1 MKKKQ
6 RKTEKAPF
14 FKESLQTIKRNK
26 AVSAVY
32 FILRFAVI
40 AIAVLSLLGGNYEHL
55 FICILVLILFLL
67 PSFFQ
72 RKLQIELPSTLEII
86 IICFIFAAEILGE
99 LQNYFIQYP
108 NWDTMLHT
116 LSGFLLAAVGFSM
129 VDILNR
135 NKPES
140 FSLSPLFLARVAF
153 CFSMTAGVLWEFFEI
168 LVERVFLLDLQKDT
182 GVHTISSVAR
192 DASRQNIP
200 IVIKDITDVAV
211 NGQSLGLGGYQDI
224 GLYDTMEDL
233 FVNFIGAV
241 VFSTIGYFY
250 VRNQSNHR
258 NDASQKVV
266 SQFVPRIRTGVEPSD
281 SPPQD
286 DATSES

>member
-1 MKKKQ
+1 MKKT
-6 RKTEKAPF
+6 RHHREKVPF

-26 AVSAVY
+26 LVSAVY

-40 AIAVLSLLGGNYEHL
+40 AIAVLSLLGGNYENL

-99 LQNYFIQYP
+99 LQNYFVQYP

-140 FSLSPLFLARVAF
+140 FNLSPLFLALVAF
-153 CFSMTAGVLWEFFEI
+153 CFSMTAGVLWEFFEF
-168 LVERVFLLDLQKDT
+168 LMDRVFLLDMQKDT
-182 GVHTISSVAR
+182 IVHTISSVAL
-192 DASRQNIP
+192 DASKQNIP
-200 IVIKDITDVAV
+200 IVIKNITDVTV
-211 NGQSLGLGGYQDI
+211 NGQSLGLGGYLDI

-250 VRNQSNHR
+250 VRNQANHR

-266 SQFVPRIRTGVEPSD
+266 SQFVPRIRNEAEQAPSALED
-281 SPPQD
+281 ETTP
-286 DATSES
+286 ES

>member
-1 MKKKQ
+1 MRRTKKHEQ
-6 RKTEKAPF
+6 RQDGA
-14 FKESLQTIKRNK
+14 LQYIKRHK
-26 AVSAVY
+26 AVASVY

-40 AIAVLSLLGGNYEHL
+40 AIAVLSCLNGNYENL
-55 FICILVLILFLL
+55 FICILVLLLFML
-67 PSFFQ
+67 PAFIQ
-72 RKLQIELPSTLEII
+72 RRLNIELPSTLEII
-86 IICFIFAAEILGE
+86 ILCFIFAAEILGE

-140 FSLSPLFLARVAF
+140 FSLSPIYLALAAF
-153 CFSMTAGVLWEFFEI
+153 CFSMTAGVLWEFFEFGMDR
-168 LVERVFLLDLQKDT
+168 LFHMDMQKDT
-182 GVHTISSVAR
+182 IIHVISSVTL
-192 DASRQNIP
+192 DPTNQNIP
-200 IVIKDITDVAV
+200 VTIKGITDMSI
-211 NGQSLGLGGYQDI
+211 NGQSLGLGGHLDI

-241 VFSTIGYFY
+241 VFSTIGFFY
-250 VRNQSNHR
+250 VRNQRSHK

-266 SQFVPRIRTGVEPSD
+266 SQFVPRVRHTDSAEPPAD
-281 SPPQD
+281 GKNETPK
-286 DATSES
+286 T